1 MDVKIEKIA
10 SMKVAAVRHVGPYTD
25 CGSAWE
31 KLGAWATPKGLIGPD
46 TIMLGVCYDDPKTT
60 PPEKIRYDACMS
72 IKGNVETQ
80 PPVTKQEIAG
90 GEYATYRHK
99 GPYAGLAAAYEMVYG
114 QWLPQSGRRYKDA
127 PCFEIYRNCPT
138 KTAPEDL
145 ITDIYVPLI

>member
-10 SMKVAAVRHVGPYTD
+10 SMKVAAVRHIGPYTD

-31 KLGAWATPKGLIGPD
+31 KLCAWAMPKGLVGPD

-60 PPEKIRYDACMS
+60 PPEKIRYDACMT
-72 IKGNVETQ
+72 IRDNVESQ
-80 PPVTKQEIAG
+80 PPIAKQEIAG

-99 GPYAGLAAAYEMVYG
+99 GPYAGLVDAYEMVYG
-114 QWLPQSGRRYKDA
+114 RWIPQSGRQYKHA

-138 KTAPEDL
+138 NTSPEDL
-145 ITDIYVPLI
+145 ITDIYVPLV